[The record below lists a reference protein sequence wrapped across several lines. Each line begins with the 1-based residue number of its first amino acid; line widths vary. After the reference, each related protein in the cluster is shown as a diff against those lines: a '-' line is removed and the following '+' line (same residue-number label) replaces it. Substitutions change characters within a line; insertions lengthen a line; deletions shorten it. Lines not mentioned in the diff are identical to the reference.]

1 MWDDGVPVTILS
13 WKRLYRDYV
22 SRASVPMTQWPDGL
36 TRLQDQASTLQQLMA
51 WLAEISWIVSGTHE
65 SETLQLIDGHF
76 TLINPRVSHIES
88 FDASEIMR
96 SSESSKSST
105 RKAWNEANS
114 TETYLLVAPP
124 FYLCLVSCDL
134 KNCTKLDL

>member
-76 TLINPRVSHIES
+76 TLLYVDNQLGEKSGESKDHGVNPRGYVL
-88 FDASEIMR
+88 
-96 SSESSKSST
+96 T
-105 RKAWNEANS
+105 
-114 TETYLLVAPP
+114 
-124 FYLCLVSCDL
+124 
-134 KNCTKLDL
+134 